1 MRTSSVVL
9 SSVAAAALLVSAPA
23 FANEGFGGIYAGGQI
38 GYDSYGIDL
47 DDGVDSA
54 SLNADGIEGGIFVG
68 YNWLFDHF
76 VVGVEGQAAMSD
88 ADTTIST
95 EDLDFTLKAKET
107 YGISARVGTLISD
120 NALVYVL
127 GGWVNTRFKADA
139 AGLLSSDES
148 ERLNGWRAGVG
159 IEAKVSENV
168 SVRAEYSYADYEV
181 SGDVVEPKNSSF
193 QFGIG
198 WYF

>member
-9 SSVAAAALLVSAPA
+9 SSVAAAALLVSTSA
-23 FANEGFGGIYAGGQI
+23 FAAEGFGGVYAGGQI

-47 DDGVDSA
+47 DDGVDSV
-54 SLNADGIEGGIFVG
+54 SLNADGIEGGIYVG
-68 YNWLFDHF
+68 YNWLFDRV
-76 VVGVEGQAAMSD
+76 VVGVEGQAALSD

-95 EDLDFTLKAKET
+95 EDFDFSLKAKET
-107 YGISARVGTLISD
+107 YGISARVGTLIGD

-139 AGLLSSDES
+139 AGLLSGDDS

-159 IEAKVSENV
+159 VEAKVSENV
-168 SVRAEYSYADYEV
+168 SVRAEYAYSDYEV
-181 SGDVVEPKNSSF
+181 SGDLVEPKNSAF